1 MKWKKTFLGIFWLLL
16 LLGFD
21 QMTKY
26 LVVMY
31 LKNQDAVS
39 LIRNVFEFQYLE
51 NHGAAFGVLQNQR
64 ALLLVIT
71 LVILVLLLIF
81 YKKIPTEKKYFPL
94 RFVGVL
100 VAAGAIGNLI
110 DRLIHGYVV
119 DFLYFKLIDFPI
131 FNVADCYVVIAAFMA
146 FFLIGFYYKDEDF
159 SFLKKEHRV
168 DKDE

>member
-26 LVVMY
+26 LAVMY
-31 LKNQDAVS
+31 LKDQDAVS

-64 ALLLVIT
+64 ALLLAIT
-71 LVILVLLLIF
+71 IVILVLLWIF
-81 YKKIPTEKKYFPL
+81 YKKIPTEKKYVPL
-94 RFVGVL
+94 RFAGIL

-131 FNVADCYVVIAAFMA
+131 FNVADCYVVIAAFMV
-146 FFLIGFYYKDEDF
+146 FFVIVFYYKDEDF
-159 SFLKKEHRV
+159 YFLEKEHRA
-168 DKDE
+168 DKK